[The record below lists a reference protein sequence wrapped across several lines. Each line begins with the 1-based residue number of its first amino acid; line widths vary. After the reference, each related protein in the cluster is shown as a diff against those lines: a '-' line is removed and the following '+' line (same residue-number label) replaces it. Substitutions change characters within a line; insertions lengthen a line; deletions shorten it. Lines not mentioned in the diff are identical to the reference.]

1 MKSRALL
8 IALSLA
14 LAGAGIQFSNFV
26 VLGNITFQ
34 LRSDGVTHLNW
45 GGEYHRVDGNTSSG
59 RVILHYV
66 KFSTEQ
72 LEPTVVL
79 SGDSIGLLSPIQT
92 MAQEKGAVVG
102 INANFY
108 DPNTN
113 LPIGFLLDDG
123 SVLNAPYS
131 DRATLSIEFF
141 GRLHLSNPQISLFL
155 KTLTEEIPVQGI
167 NHLTNGN
174 ALSLYTPEYGRP
186 NGISPDS
193 RIAAIENGHVIWMG
207 SGHLPNYL
215 YAKDISWLVATGN
228 SKSQIENLYLAEPV
242 SISYSMTP
250 EYFFVRDALQA
261 GPMLLRSGTVTLL
274 RPEGFAPEFVLRK
287 TARSA
292 IGITDTGEVILLV
305 VTVGNGSKGMGLDE
319 VASYLRDLGAVD
331 AMALD
336 GGGSSSLVFQQG
348 ASLRAVGGTRG
359 VPVGLLFLPR

>member
-1 MKSRALL
+1 MKYRALL

-14 LAGAGIQFSNFV
+14 LAGVGIPFSSSV
-26 VLGNITFQ
+26 VLGITAFQ
-34 LRSDGVTHLNW
+34 LRSDSVAYLSW
-45 GGEYHRVDGNTSSG
+45 GGEYHRIEGNTSSG
-59 RVILHYV
+59 RVILHYI
-66 KFSTEQ
+66 KFSTERLQ
-72 LEPTVVL
+72 PTVAL
-79 SGDSIGLLSPIQT
+79 STDSIGSLSPIQT

-123 SVLNAPYS
+123 SLLNAPYS

-141 GRLHLSNPQISLFL
+141 GRLHFSNPQISLFL
-155 KTLTEEIPVQGI
+155 KTPSEEIPIQGI
-167 NHLTNGN
+167 NHLTSGS
-174 ALSLYTPEYGRP
+174 ALSLYTPEFGRP
-186 NGISPDS
+186 NGISLDS
-193 RIAAIENGHVIWMG
+193 RIAAIKNGHVTWMG
-207 SGHLPNYL
+207 SSHLPNYL

-228 SKSQIENLYLAEPV
+228 AKSQIKNLFLAEPV

-261 GPMLLRSGTVTLL
+261 GPMLLRSGTITLL
-274 RPEGFAPEFVLRK
+274 RPEGFSPEFIQRK

-305 VTVGNGSKGMGLDE
+305 VTVGNGSKGMALDE
-319 VASYLRDLGAVD
+319 VASYLRDLGTED

-336 GGGSSSLVFQQG
+336 GGGSSSLVFQQR
-348 ASLRAVGGTRG
+348 ASLRTVGGTRG